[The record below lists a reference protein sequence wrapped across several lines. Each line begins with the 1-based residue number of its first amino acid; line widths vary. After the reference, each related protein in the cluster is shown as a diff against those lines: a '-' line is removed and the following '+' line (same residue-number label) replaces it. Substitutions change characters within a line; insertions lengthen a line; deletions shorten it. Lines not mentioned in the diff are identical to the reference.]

1 MLQALL
7 TLLLFQL
14 FGEIIVRSLSAPIPG
29 PVVGMLLLFVAL
41 LIRREVPKEL
51 KTTAQGLVG
60 HLSLL
65 FVPAGVG
72 VMVHTA
78 LLQDEWLA
86 IVATLII
93 STFITMIVTAVTMRF
108 LSRF

>member
-108 LSRF
+108 LRRF